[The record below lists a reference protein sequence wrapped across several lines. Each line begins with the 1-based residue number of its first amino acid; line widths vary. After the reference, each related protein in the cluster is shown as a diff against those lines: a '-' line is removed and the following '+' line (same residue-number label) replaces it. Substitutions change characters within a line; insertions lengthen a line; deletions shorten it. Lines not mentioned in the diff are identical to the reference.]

1 MPLKN
6 KKIGVIGSGNM
17 GEALIGGL
25 VHSKSSAPDDII
37 CSDVRKEK
45 LKKIKEIYGIKTTT
59 SNVEVIKCS
68 EIIVYAV
75 KPQIIASIFE
85 ETAPYLDMSKLVI
98 SIAAGVSLSFIEAA
112 FKKEVRVIRV
122 MPNIAAF
129 VREAATAIA
138 SGTHAENNDIKV
150 AQSIFNSVGKT
161 VVVEEDLMD
170 AVTGLSG
177 SGPAFVF
184 SFIEALVEGG
194 VYMGLSHDTALSLA
208 IQTVYGA
215 AKMALTT
222 GQHPAVLR
230 DKVTSPGGTSS
241 HGLAEMEKH
250 GFKFTIIRA
259 VEQATMRSKELGKR
273 R

>member
-6 KKIGVIGSGNM
+6 KKIGVIGTGNM

-25 VHSKSSAPDDII
+25 IHSRSSSPDDIM
-37 CSDVRKEK
+37 CSDVREEK
-45 LKKIKEIYGIKTTT
+45 LKKISEKYGISTTK
-59 SNVEVIKCS
+59 SNIEIIKHA

-98 SIAAGVSLSFIEAA
+98 SIAAGVSLSFIEKA
-112 FKKEVRVIRV
+112 FKKDLRIIRV

-129 VREAATAIA
+129 VKEAATAIA
-138 SGTHAENNDIKV
+138 SGKHAKNNDIKI

-161 VVVEEDLMD
+161 VIVEEDLMD

-184 SFIEALVEGG
+184 AFIDALAEGG
-194 VYMGLSHDTALSLA
+194 VFMGLSHETALALA

-215 AKMALTT
+215 AKLALTT
-222 GQHPAVLR
+222 QQHPAVLR

-250 GFKFTIIRA
+250 GFKFTVIRA
-259 VEQATMRSKELGKR
+259 VEQATVRSRELGEGK
-273 R
+273 

>member
-6 KKIGVIGSGNM
+6 KKIGIIGSGNM

-25 VHSKSSAPDDII
+25 IHSRSSSADDVM

-45 LKKIKEIYGIKTTT
+45 LKKIREEYGIRTTT
-59 SNVEVIKCS
+59 SNVEVIRHA
-68 EIIVYAV
+68 EIIIYAV
-75 KPQIIASIFE
+75 KPQIIASIFK

-98 SIAAGVSLSFIEAA
+98 SIAAGVSLSFIENA

-138 SGTHAENNDIKV
+138 SGKLANDNDIRI

-208 IQTVYGA
+208 VQTVYGA
-215 AKMALTT
+215 AKMALATK
-222 GQHPAVLR
+222 QHPAVLR

-273 R
+273 K